1 MFPALFNVDVRVLL
15 RGGNRGMS
23 QDILYGA
30 DIGAARQQVGSKTVP
45 AFVGNNF

>member
-1 MFPALFNVDVRVLL
+1 
-15 RGGNRGMS
+15 MS